1 MKKNI
6 KNILIIGI
14 FGVMLL
20 SACGGGNTATEAP
33 ANVDAIYTQAAQT
46 MQAQAALTNDAQ
58 PQATNTTFMLP
69 STTPTFGIST
79 NTLEA
84 TSTLGF
90 PTLAPPAT
98 KTYTPYGQGSTGG
111 RPCLRAQ
118 LEFENIKDGFRM
130 QPNELFTKQW
140 RITNSGSCTWNQN
153 FSVILVDGTN
163 MAESGVSIFYFK
175 DFDDFPEE
183 GILNGQTIHINIDM
197 QAPDREGTFRGT
209 YMLMD
214 DFGQLFG
221 IEDLGLSAF
230 WVEIRVRE

>member
-6 KNILIIGI
+6 KQILIIGI
-14 FGVMLL
+14 LGVMLL
-20 SACGGGNTATEAP
+20 SACGGEEPPATE
-33 ANVDAIYTQAAQT
+33 VKSLETIYAEVAETQAANAT
-46 MQAQAALTNDAQ
+46 LTAAAQ

-79 NTLEA
+79 NTLET
-84 TSTLGF
+84 TSTVGF

-118 LEFENIKDGFRM
+118 LEFENVKDGFRM
-130 QPNELFTKQW
+130 KPKELFVKQW
-140 RITNSGSCTWNQN
+140 RLTNSGSCTWNQN

-183 GILNGQTIHINIDM
+183 GILNGQTLILNIEM